1 MYGLNMVQQLKFRI
15 FKFSSQILIAQ
26 SWASRREYANT
37 WGDYTDI
44 FNDLLYT
51 FLTEFDRKMTR
62 RIIFKNM
69 KFNDFDGLHVSSS
82 TALLFQSVEHPRN
95 LLVLGF
101 GGSYAAL

>member
-1 MYGLNMVQQLKFRI
+1 MDFKVRTVTKNGATVKFN
-15 FKFSSQILIAQ
+15 FSSKILIAQ

-82 TALLFQSVEHPRN
+82 AVF
-95 LLVLGF
+95 F
-101 GGSYAAL
+101 G

>member
-1 MYGLNMVQQLKFRI
+1 M
-15 FKFSSQILIAQ
+15 AQ

-69 KFNDFDGLHVSSS
+69 KFNDFDGLHVSSLK
-82 TALLFQSVEHPRN
+82 APPQSFWADQSNIPVT
-95 LLVLGF
+95 L
-101 GGSYAAL
+101 

>member
-1 MYGLNMVQQLKFRI
+1 M
-15 FKFSSQILIAQ
+15 AQ

-44 FNDLLYT
+44 FNDLLYS

-62 RIIFKNM
+62 KIIFKNM

-82 TALLFQSVEHPRN
+82 TVFFGGSVEHPRN
-95 LLVLGF
+95 FMVLGF
-101 GGSYAAL
+101 GGSYTTL

>member
-1 MYGLNMVQQLKFRI
+1 M
-15 FKFSSQILIAQ
+15 AQ

-69 KFNDFDGLHVSSS
+69 KFNDFDGLHVSS
-82 TALLFQSVEHPRN
+82 LKVPPQSFLADLSNTSVT
-95 LLVLGF
+95 L
-101 GGSYAAL
+101 